1 MLTSPDQSAF
11 LVVDRDIEAILQ
23 ANGLTMPQV
32 LASAGVVG
40 LEPVRDPGA
49 LQGTR
54 EVVMIMMA
62 SAAIIAA
69 ATPLIVNTFKTMT
82 QRPVV
87 VKELELTALL
97 DGNGQAVKGA
107 NGEPVLSWREKS
119 VLLEPKQQNAPA
131 AEVKAYG
138 FEIKLG

>member
-40 LEPVRDPGA
+40 LETVRDPGA

-107 NGEPVLSWREKS
+107 NGEPVLGWREKS
-119 VLLEPKQQNAPA
+119 VLLEPKQQNSPA